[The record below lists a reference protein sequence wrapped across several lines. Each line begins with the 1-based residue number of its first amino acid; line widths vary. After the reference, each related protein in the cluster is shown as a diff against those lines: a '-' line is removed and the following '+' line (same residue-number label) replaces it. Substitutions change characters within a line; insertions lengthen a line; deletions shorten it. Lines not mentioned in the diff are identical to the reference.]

1 MHEIA
6 VSHELL
12 ALTTDLSLLA
22 SNIAL
27 GNQRWVGLSEVVAE
41 VFDDCAGLGK
51 DHGGRGSGGFNCDD
65 GRLAEGVDLLQLGWG
80 ELVGT
85 ALEDLQLVLE
95 LEFLQQPEDAVASRL
110 FEPSLG

>member
-1 MHEIA
+1 
-6 VSHELL
+6 
-12 ALTTDLSLLA
+12 
-22 SNIAL
+22 
-27 GNQRWVGLSEVVAE
+27 
-41 VFDDCAGLGK
+41 
-51 DHGGRGSGGFNCDD
+51 
-65 GRLAEGVDLLQLGWG
+65 VDLLQLGWG